1 MRVPKKDT
9 FIPSDKDIQ
18 IAKESSRILSSLL
31 DKKHSSLA
39 LHYLQSK
46 DSESVKMISL
56 PDPAL
61 RLLLDILIQMSKG
74 NTVTIRPLHAEL
86 TTQEAADIL
95 NVSRPF
101 IIKQLEEGKLSYKM
115 VGTRRK
121 LLLQDVIEY
130 KESMYRAR
138 MKSLDKL
145 TKDAQDLDMGY

>member
-1 MRVPKKDT
+1 MKALRKDT
-9 FIPSDKDIQ
+9 LIPSNKDIE
-18 IAKESSRILSSLL
+18 IAKESSRILSSLIN
-31 DKKHSSLA
+31 KQHPSLA

-46 DSESVKMISL
+46 DSENIKIISL
-56 PDPAL
+56 PDSVL
-61 RLLLDILIQMSKG
+61 IMLLDILIQMSKG

-101 IIKQLEEGKLSYKM
+101 IIKQLEDGKIPYKM

-121 LLLQDVIEY
+121 VLLQDLLKY
-130 KESMYRAR
+130 KETMYSAR
-138 MKSLDKL
+138 LNALDKL